1 MLDENLSK
9 AFDIDEARKELD
21 LIQTDLDSLGDSD
34 EILRSNINRAQRL
47 LDKIENEW
55 DIGTTNATIRLVE
68 IAAKLTDC
76 ITTAANSLIANSVS
90 LEETGQKQEIL
101 DLKKLEFELK
111 KSKLENKPENNNIIN
126 NNTQNNLY
134 VTTREDILNLA
145 LSSVD

>member
-68 IAAKLTDC
+68 IAAKLIDC